1 MNYEK
6 FQENPF
12 LWYVDVKDEKL
23 ANVLSGWIKELD
35 GYNVNAHIYQNT
47 AWNFDL
53 ILSSKRTSK
62 QRGRE
67 NIGKAELFAYLN
79 VIVDAFKMANE

>member
-47 AWNFDL
+47 A
-53 ILSSKRTSK
+53 
-62 QRGRE
+62 
-67 NIGKAELFAYLN
+67 
-79 VIVDAFKMANE
+79 